1 MRVGDFSVEVV
12 PHHEGR
18 VRELDS
24 GQVLARPGQVYR
36 LRLRNHGP
44 LRAVARIDIDGKS
57 VTDSGLVLRPWSV
70 TELER
75 PLRDG
80 EHGRFTVIAEG
91 NERVFGPDGGR
102 DNEALGVIKTAF
114 RRELPS
120 SPPSPRE
127 PDMFDDAISFDR
139 PTGPLF
145 DRETPGRPSRFTRE
159 WFPPT
164 NIAGGAGAGAAPSV
178 DRVPA
183 QRRRIVEQ
191 EIEGAAGTGL
201 SGHSDQEFVP
211 IHMGP
216 LEDEATIITLRIVIG
231 SEEALAD
238 ESPRPLHSQR
248 VPDRPAARP

>member
-12 PHHEGR
+12 AHHGGR
-18 VRELDS
+18 VRELES

-44 LRAVARIDIDGKS
+44 LRAVVRVDIDGKS
-57 VTDSGLVLRPWSV
+57 VMDSGLVLRPWSV

-102 DNEALGVIKTAF
+102 DNEALGVIKAAF
-114 RRELPS
+114 RRELPA
-120 SPPSPRE
+120 SPSREDDFVDDVLSFNRIAGRSLDPEPSR
-127 PDMFDDAISFDR
+127 
-139 PTGPLF
+139 
-145 DRETPGRPSRFTRE
+145 RPSRFSRD
-159 WFPPT
+159 WSPPM
-164 NIAGGAGAGAAPSV
+164 NAAGAGAPSV
-178 DRVPA
+178 DRIPA
-183 QRRRIVEQ
+183 QQRRIVEQ

-211 IHMGP
+211 IHLGP
-216 LEDEATIITLRIVIG
+216 LENEATIIALRIVIG
-231 SEEALAD
+231 SEEAIA
-238 ESPRPLHSQR
+238 EEAPRPLHSQR
-248 VPDRPAARP
+248 VPERPAARP

>member
-18 VRELDS
+18 VRELES

-44 LRAVARIDIDGKS
+44 LRAVVRVDIDGKC

-102 DNEALGVIKTAF
+102 DNEALGLIKAAF

-120 SPPSPRE
+120 PPSNE
-127 PDMFDDAISFDR
+127 DDFVDDALSFDR
-139 PTGPLF
+139 IAGRSF
-145 DRETPGRPSRFTRE
+145 DPEPSHRPSRFSRG
-159 WFPPT
+159 WSPPM
-164 NIAGGAGAGAAPSV
+164 NVAGAGAPSL
-178 DRVPA
+178 DRIPA
-183 QRRRIVEQ
+183 EQRRIVEQ

-201 SGHSDQEFVP
+201 SGHSDQQFVP

-216 LEDEATIITLRIVIG
+216 LEDEATIIALRIVIG
-231 SEEALAD
+231 SEEAIAD
-238 ESPRPLHSQR
+238 EAPRPLHSQR
-248 VPDRPAARP
+248 VPERPAARP

>member
-12 PHHEGR
+12 PQHEGR
-18 VRELDS
+18 VRELES

-44 LRAVARIDIDGKS
+44 LRAVVRVDIDGKS
-57 VTDSGLVLRPWSV
+57 VMDSGLVLRPWSV

-102 DNEALGVIKTAF
+102 DNEALGLIKAAF

-120 SPPSPRE
+120 PPSRE
-127 PDMFDDAISFDR
+127 DDFDDNVLSFNRIAGRSLDPEPSR
-139 PTGPLF
+139 
-145 DRETPGRPSRFTRE
+145 RPSRFSRD
-159 WFPPT
+159 WSPPM
-164 NIAGGAGAGAAPSV
+164 NAVGAGAPSL
-178 DRVPA
+178 DRIPA
-183 QRRRIVEQ
+183 QQRRIVEQ

-216 LEDEATIITLRIVIG
+216 LEDEATIVTLRIVIG
-231 SEEALAD
+231 SEEAIAE

-248 VPDRPAARP
+248 VPERPAARP

>member
-1 MRVGDFSVEVV
+1 MRIGDFSVEIV
-12 PHHEGR
+12 PHREGR
-18 VRELDS
+18 VRELES

-44 LRAVARIDIDGKS
+44 LRAVVRIDIDGKS
-57 VTDSGLVLRPWSV
+57 ATDSGLVLRPWSV

-102 DNEALGVIKTAF
+102 DNEALGVIKAAF

-120 SPPSPRE
+120 PASRG
-127 PDMFDDAISFDR
+127 DDLVDDGISFDR
-139 PTGPLF
+139 FGGHSF
-145 DRETPGRPSRFTRE
+145 DREPPRRPSRFSPE
-159 WFPPT
+159 WSPPM
-164 NIAGGAGAGAAPSV
+164 NAAGAGAPSL
-178 DRVPA
+178 DRIPT
-183 QRRRIVEQ
+183 QRRQIVEQ

-216 LEDEATIITLRIVIG
+216 LEEEATIVTLRIVIG
-231 SEEALAD
+231 SEEALAE
-238 ESPRPLHSQR
+238 ESPRPLHTQR
-248 VPDRPAARP
+248 VPERPAARP

>member
-18 VRELDS
+18 VREIES
-24 GQVLARPGQVYR
+24 GHVLSRPGQVYR

-44 LRAVARIDIDGKS
+44 LRAVAQIDVDGKS

-75 PLRDG
+75 PLRDS
-80 EHGRFTVIAEG
+80 EHGRFTVVAEG
-91 NERVFGPDGGR
+91 NERTFGPDGGR
-102 DNEALGVIKTAF
+102 DNDSLGVIRSAF
-114 RRELPS
+114 RRELPQS
-120 SPPSPRE
+120 ASNDDLS
-127 PDMFDDAISFDR
+127 DDAISFDR
-139 PTGPLF
+139 TIPSRPESEQP
-145 DRETPGRPSRFTRE
+145 RRPSRFSPD
-159 WFPPT
+159 WLPPV
-164 NIAGGAGAGAAPSV
+164 NLAGAGAPMPSLN
-178 DRVPA
+178 RVPPPS

-191 EIEGAAGTGL
+191 DIEGAAGTGL

-211 IHMGP
+211 IQLGP
-216 LEDEATIITLRIVIG
+216 LETEATVITLRIVIG

-248 VPDRPAARP
+248 APERPAARP